1 MSLFN
6 KYLTIIQE
14 SQKVRMHVGR
24 SYKDPNEKKGA
35 LSNPMR
41 SYYDIEREKERYHN
55 LITSK
60 PYKFEDEENLS
71 DYEIQQRIQSNLDK
85 QKEKE
90 IQPYVDPE
98 AEFKAKKAK
107 MIHNDIDLVMKLK
120 NDIPV
125 DIIQIYKSP
134 SLSFTYIKYMNE
146 RKKTIDKDIKEKLE
160 ESILLDP
167 IYSLKYT
174 VLSKNGW
181 LEKDR
186 SHKLISD
193 TLEDVKNNFEK
204 KEFSNVLKSRYE
216 LNDSE
221 IKYFKKNYPIYFK

>member
-1 MSLFN
+1 
-6 KYLTIIQE
+6 
-14 SQKVRMHVGR
+14 
-24 SYKDPNEKKGA
+24 
-35 LSNPMR
+35 
-41 SYYDIEREKERYHN
+41 
-55 LITSK
+55 
-60 PYKFEDEENLS
+60 
-71 DYEIQQRIQSNLDK
+71 
-85 QKEKE
+85 
-90 IQPYVDPE
+90 
-98 AEFKAKKAK
+98 
-107 MIHNDIDLVMKLK
+107 
-120 NDIPV
+120 
-125 DIIQIYKSP
+125 
-134 SLSFTYIKYMNE
+134 MNE
-146 RKKTIDKDIKEKLE
+146 HKKTIDKNIKEKLE

-221 IKYFKKNYPIYFK
+221 IKYLKKNYPIYFK